1 MMGSRKAGKR
11 SRRPA
16 VQVELNLPDPMGAAA
31 SDPPADFAPPELRP
45 WQQPAV
51 VATIAALAALGL
63 LLAVNGQVSAHRDRE
78 LAQRLEDD
86 VRVLTLRAPTRE
98 RALRVNPNPRSW
110 SVDPDATIPW
120 PDPPELLELYI
131 PVGYTD
137 YPTFAVTVDKVE
149 QGRVMT
155 LYRVMRDSNR
165 DLRLALNTSA
175 FGPGEYRL
183 KLQGYNWRGD
193 RSDAGWIRLV
203 VEAPR

>member
-1 MMGSRKAGKR
+1 
-11 SRRPA
+11 
-16 VQVELNLPDPMGAAA
+16 
-31 SDPPADFAPPELRP
+31 LRP

-51 VATIAALAALGL
+51 VATIGGLAVLGL
-63 LLAVNGQVSAHRDRE
+63 VLAVSGQVSAYRDRE
-78 LAQRLEDD
+78 LAKRLESD
-86 VRVLTLRAPTRE
+86 VRVLTLRAPTQE

-110 SVDPDATIPW
+110 SISPDATIRW

-131 PVGYTD
+131 PVGYAD
-137 YPTFAVTVDKVE
+137 YPTFAITVDKVD
-149 QGRVMT
+149 QGRVMN

-165 DLRLALNTSA
+165 ELRLALNTSA

-203 VEAPR
+203 VQAPR